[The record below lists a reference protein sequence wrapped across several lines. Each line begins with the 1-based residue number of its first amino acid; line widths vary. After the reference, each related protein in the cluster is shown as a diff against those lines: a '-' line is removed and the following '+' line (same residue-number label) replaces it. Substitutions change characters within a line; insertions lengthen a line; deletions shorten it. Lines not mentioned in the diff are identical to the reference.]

1 MTVKKLD
8 NFRFF
13 DTVELANILY
23 KHYFNVTNSADNI
36 AVAAICESV
45 GNEPFSMALVGEIVS
60 NVQGFRTKGYKDA
73 HQEICN
79 TIAPAIVTRFYYR
92 EV

>member
-1 MTVKKLD
+1 MTIKKLD

-23 KHYFNVTNSADNI
+23 ARYFNVANTADNI
-36 AVAAICESV
+36 AVSAICERV
-45 GNEPFSMALVGEIVS
+45 GNEPFSMPIAAEIVS
-60 NVQGFRTKGYKDA
+60 NVQGFRTKGYKDVQKDIYNA
-73 HQEICN
+73 
-79 TIAPAIVTRFYYR
+79 IAPAIVTRFYYR